1 MTWQEILVTLV
12 GIVLTAL
19 ASWLVAWL
27 TTLINTKVKDA
38 KTRAFLN
45 SAIEVVSRTVK
56 VTYQTFVS
64 NIKGTDKWTEETQK
78 EALRRAIEAAR
89 SQLSS
94 DIQDYIAKGG
104 MTVDEW
110 LRQQIEAMIY
120 TLKAQNGKSGEGS
133 DETA

>member
-27 TTLINTKVKDA
+27 TQLINTKIKDA
-38 KTRAFLN
+38 KARAFL
-45 SAIEVVSRTVK
+45 STALEVVGRTVK

-64 NIKGTDKWTEETQK
+64 NIKGTEEWTEEAQK

-89 SQLSS
+89 AQLTA
-94 DIQDYIAKGG
+94 DVQDYITKSG
-104 MTVDEW
+104 TSVDEW
-110 LRQQIEAMIY
+110 LRQQIEASIY
-120 TLKAQNGKSGEGS
+120 DLKAKNKTSGGEANES
-133 DETA
+133 R